1 MRWKQRRRQ
10 NHTIWRV
17 ENKKC
22 TVPNRTLTH
31 THTHRPVVNKNHS
44 KTKYNMATRSILQTI
59 WTIVFVVKA
68 KLKISV
74 FFWRQTEPLMSL
86 PQDTLNGLLYKYDL
100 CIIRCLT
107 ENSQMTTE
115 NAKVFFKIMSMESML
130 SSVLFDSILFYY
142 SSFELVRLVLFNAN
156 CFAVLQAHSQ
166 YGHPLKTKYR
176 NKKKCYTRLNK
187 AIVSIK
193 KRAN

>member
-1 MRWKQRRRQ
+1 
-10 NHTIWRV
+10 
-17 ENKKC
+17 
-22 TVPNRTLTH
+22 
-31 THTHRPVVNKNHS
+31 
-44 KTKYNMATRSILQTI
+44 
-59 WTIVFVVKA
+59 
-68 KLKISV
+68 
-74 FFWRQTEPLMSL
+74 MSL

-142 SSFELVRLVLFNAN
+142 SSFELVRLVLFNAI

-166 YGHPLKTKYR
+166 YGHPLETKYR

-193 KRAN
+193 KRANWNLSSSSMEIGQSSCILLDVTLCWDVQFLNRIWVRA

>member
-74 FFWRQTEPLMSL
+74 FFGAK
-86 PQDTLNGLLYKYDL
+86 LNHSCHSRKTH
-100 CIIRCLT
+100 LT
-107 ENSQMTTE
+107 DCCTNM
-115 NAKVFFKIMSMESML
+115 IY
-130 SSVLFDSILFYY
+130 VLFGAWPKTVKWPPKMPKYFSRLCQWSRCCPQFYSILF
-142 SSFELVRLVLFNAN
+142 
-156 CFAVLQAHSQ
+156 C
-166 YGHPLKTKYR
+166 
-176 NKKKCYTRLNK
+176 
-187 AIVSIK
+187 SIIHHLSWFG
-193 KRAN
+193 